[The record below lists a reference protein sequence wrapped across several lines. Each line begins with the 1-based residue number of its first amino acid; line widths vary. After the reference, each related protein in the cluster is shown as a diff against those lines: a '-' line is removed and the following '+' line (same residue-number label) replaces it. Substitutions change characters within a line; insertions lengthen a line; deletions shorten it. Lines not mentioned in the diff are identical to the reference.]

1 MKLLKMKCIADK
13 AIGDEVLEPEN
24 QEVHY
29 MVKLEKDGE
38 EDIYNTFGASH
49 ILFQSMLGGMREHVA
64 EKEITDDNV
73 VYYFM
78 SAEQEPGMGE
88 TFELDDTKWERVG

>member
-29 MVKLEKDGE
+29 MVKLEEDGE
-38 EDIYNTFGASH
+38 EDIYNTFGANH
-49 ILFQSMLGGMREHVA
+49 ILFQSMLDGMLEHA
-64 EKEITDDNV
+64 TEKEIIDDDV

-78 SAEQEPGMGE
+78 SMEQEPGVGE
-88 TFELDDTKWERVG
+88 TFELDGMDWERVA

>member
-13 AIGDEVLEPEN
+13 VRGDEVLDPEN

-29 MVKLEKDGE
+29 MVKLEEDGE

-49 ILFQSMLGGMREHVA
+49 MLFQSMLGGMREHVA
-64 EKEITDDNV
+64 EKEITDDDV

-78 SAEQEPGMGE
+78 SMEQEPGMGE
-88 TFELDDTKWERVG
+88 TFELDGMEWERVA